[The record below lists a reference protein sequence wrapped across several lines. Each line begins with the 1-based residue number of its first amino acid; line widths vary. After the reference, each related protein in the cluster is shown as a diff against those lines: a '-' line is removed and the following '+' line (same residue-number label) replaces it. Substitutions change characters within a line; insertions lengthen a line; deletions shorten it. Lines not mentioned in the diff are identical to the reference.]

1 MFCNLFFNNSTL
13 ALLAVK
19 VLFILSII
27 ELRRYKSL
35 VEGGILFFD
44 NNKIKI
50 PMIKNAFAMINA
62 AIPKSIQFLYGLIL
76 GKVLNKLRYTLEE
89 LKDYTIALFMK

>member
-1 MFCNLFFNNSTL
+1 M
-13 ALLAVK
+13 AVLAVK
-19 VLFILSII
+19 VLLILSII

-50 PMIKNAFAMINA
+50 PIIKNTFATINA

-76 GKVLNKLRYTLEE
+76 GSVLNKFWFKKHGL
-89 LKDYTIALFMK
+89 IAVFLVDVKLSYEILLG